1 MPTAF
6 FDKKHLQGKLHLDK
20 YVCTVSQKSISPTRA
35 NNLRAFKKKEKKTTQ
50 KLQGRALYLLTN
62 CNFFQIWFYV
72 HFSCIWPSIL
82 MANTFCI
89 RGDTLVTMP
98 LTKTIYID
106 WDKLEL
112 PPPGGQPDIN
122 TASGRPLKCCTRP
135 QVITCNFKV
144 QNGHFK
150 VQNGNFAA

>member
-1 MPTAF
+1 
-6 FDKKHLQGKLHLDK
+6 
-20 YVCTVSQKSISPTRA
+20 
-35 NNLRAFKKKEKKTTQ
+35 
-50 KLQGRALYLLTN
+50 
-62 CNFFQIWFYV
+62 
-72 HFSCIWPSIL
+72 

-144 QNGHFK
+144 QNGNFGAELATLSSQSVEISWFFYHLNFTWNQNWGSFRSAKSAILAYLKALNLDLMHFLHYFRYTKFTAPK
-150 VQNGNFAA
+150 VAKSGSFITSRFSKIDFT